1 MGLGTYRTGTRT
13 GNEAK
18 ASQSNSYSGG
28 GDDKRQ
34 AFEGAQVN
42 LGNAKYDRDGTYVLT
57 EKGIAAARK
66 ASDDKAKADAA
77 AKRAM
82 TQAEGKAA
90 KAAADKKASD
100 AKAMADAAA
109 KRAMTQ
115 AEGKAAKAAADNSAK
130 GADDGTGLIT
140 LAQTDTDTDTGAATG
155 AATGADTVVTN
166 SNADLASLQAELDAA
181 TAAAAAAASAAATAK
196 AETKAAAEKLA
207 KETAAKAEALRIE
220 RDNLASVD
228 KLNTRIG
235 TTIET
240 DKSVEET
247 GLVSSW
253 MPDWLK
259 ESLKGEGNYDPAWV
273 ERNKAA
279 GAKSLENMYDSGQL
293 QRGRSNITD
302 SYGNA
307 IGGVAN
313 SQDNTAMQRLAAEG
327 STDPMGDLSSQV
339 VKEDGIDSSFTG
351 AFNQAINGADGSE
364 YTGGGGLLK
373 FSQDQDKKAIFGD
386 AVSPVD
392 GFTEAERFGDSNEF
406 ATIDSNLDGNID
418 AAESTTLNLEKFR
431 DNLGFASAVE
441 AQAFWDSMTPEEQ
454 VIFNSKENPSSG
466 TKMLQSIFGLFI
478 PGAGLLEEF
487 MYNDDMTLQEK
498 FDYAVKTAKTV
509 SENKDKLVSV
519 ADSQGGA
526 SEGVV
531 DTPDVSV
538 ENPDLAESDTVKYQ
552 TLESYLAI
560 FNNYKF

>member
-1 MGLGTYRTGTRT
+1 
-13 GNEAK
+13 
-18 ASQSNSYSGG
+18 
-28 GDDKRQ
+28 
-34 AFEGAQVN
+34 
-42 LGNAKYDRDGTYVLT
+42 
-57 EKGIAAARK
+57 
-66 ASDDKAKADAA
+66 
-77 AKRAM
+77 
-82 TQAEGKAA
+82 
-90 KAAADKKASD
+90 
-100 AKAMADAAA
+100 
-109 KRAMTQ
+109 
-115 AEGKAAKAAADNSAK
+115 
-130 GADDGTGLIT
+130 
-140 LAQTDTDTDTGAATG
+140 
-155 AATGADTVVTN
+155 
-166 SNADLASLQAELDAA
+166 
-181 TAAAAAAASAAATAK
+181 
-196 AETKAAAEKLA
+196 
-207 KETAAKAEALRIE
+207 
-220 RDNLASVD
+220 
-228 KLNTRIG
+228 
-235 TTIET
+235 
-240 DKSVEET
+240 
-247 GLVSSW
+247 

-273 ERNKAA
+273 EKNKAA
-279 GAKSLENMYDSGQL
+279 GAKSLENMYASGQL

-392 GFTEAERFGDSNEF
+392 GFTEAERFGDSDEF

-418 AAESTTLNLEKFR
+418 AAESTTLSLEKFR

-498 FDYAVKTAKTV
+498 FDYAVNTAKTV
-509 SENKDKLVSV
+509 SENKDKLVSI

-531 DTPDVSV
+531 NTPDGSV